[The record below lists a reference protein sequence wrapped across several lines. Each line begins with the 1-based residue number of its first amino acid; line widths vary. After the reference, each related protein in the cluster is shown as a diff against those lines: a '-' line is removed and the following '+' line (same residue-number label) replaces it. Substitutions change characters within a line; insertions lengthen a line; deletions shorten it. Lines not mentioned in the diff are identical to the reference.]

1 MSIPVLTY
9 FDVKG
14 LAEASRLI
22 FAEAGIKFEDVR
34 IKNADFPAW
43 KKEHEAKLPFGQV
56 PILEIDGVTIAQ
68 SQSIYRF
75 LARRY
80 GLYGKTDVEGAHAD
94 MVVDA
99 IKDIGNSVRAFKLPF
114 FDKRSDED
122 KKNGVPPALSED
134 DKEALFKQKEPS
146 RTIAN
151 LNKFLGTKEFFA
163 GTFTYSDIV
172 SFVFWE
178 MLYPEFS
185 KQMDQFKHLKEHHK
199 RVSERKP
206 HLHAHPHAP
215 THSSIKGKPVLSY
228 FNGRARAEPARLI
241 FAEVGVAYEDN
252 RITGD
257 DLKKLNEEGRT
268 PFSQVPILEFDGV
281 TIAQS
286 VSIWRFLAIKYG
298 LYGSTD
304 IDGALADMV
313 VDCNT
318 DMGNIVNEIGA
329 AKKEENEEKRKNQSQ

>member
-1 MSIPVLTY
+1 
-9 FDVKG
+9 
-14 LAEASRLI
+14 
-22 FAEAGIKFEDVR
+22 
-34 IKNADFPAW
+34 
-43 KKEHEAKLPFGQV
+43 
-56 PILEIDGVTIAQ
+56 
-68 SQSIYRF
+68 
-75 LARRY
+75 
-80 GLYGKTDVEGAHAD
+80 
-94 MVVDA
+94 
-99 IKDIGNSVRAFKLPF
+99 
-114 FDKRSDED
+114 
-122 KKNGVPPALSED
+122 
-134 DKEALFKQKEPS
+134 
-146 RTIAN
+146 
-151 LNKFLGTKEFFA
+151 
-163 GTFTYSDIV
+163 
-172 SFVFWE
+172 
-178 MLYPEFS
+178 MLYSEFP
-185 KQMDQFKHLKEHHK
+185 KQLDQFKHLKEHHK

-215 THSSIKGKPVLSY
+215 THTPIKGKPVLSY

-257 DLKKLNEEGRT
+257 DLKKLIEEGRT

-304 IDGALADMV
+304 IDGALADMA

-329 AKKEENEEKRKNQSQ
+329 AKKEENEEKRKTKVNEAIDKLMGQLHHLENILKKNKVGNEDVYFVKGKFTYADIVISNRWYSLSTDYADRMGGLEHLKKHFELISNRPGIKKWMEERPKTSF